1 LWFGLSF
8 CFYFLSHD
16 VYVERLW
23 LHALIDILYCP
34 PCLHRKHN
42 VPVLKIHTEKCK
54 DTKGA
59 IRNRKSEKNRQY
71 NGQKENDKKSNNNVQ
86 NITQKTNDRTIQT
99 PLKSGGGLRYP
110 EG

>member
-1 LWFGLSF
+1 MWFGLSF
-8 CFYFLSHD
+8 CFYILSRD

-54 DTKGA
+54 NTKGA
-59 IRNRKSEKNRQY
+59 IRNRKSKKNRQY
-71 NGQKENDKKSNNNVQ
+71 NGQKTEEQ
-86 NITQKTNDRTIQT
+86 TIQWSKEEEQT
-99 PLKSGGGLRYP
+99 IQWSKEKGQKAKQQGTKHYT
-110 EG
+110 EN